1 MATNELIEETLVGL
15 EKIVLESELFLR
27 EAKQLMLTAEFEE
40 HRSKFYSVLARSFE
54 DGNSVEIID
63 GDIDQVESVS
73 FMEVISWVQ

>member
-40 HRSKFYSVLARSFE
+40 QRSKFYSVLARSFE